1 MTRHPDDTSASN
13 IGNRNASTDKD
24 PSTPNKGNANNSD
37 MLARLK
43 SLDYMRHTR
52 LSRHQIRNH
61 TRPAVKPAP
70 LFKQYR
76 TAPRIALPRDWPLAE
91 ARLSPLLQHRRS
103 RRTFAKDPLP
113 FDALAYMLWAAQ
125 GVTALAGQHPL
136 RTAPSAGALYPVETY
151 VSIHNVAELP
161 PGLYHFN
168 VADFELEL
176 LRPGCQAADLATACL
191 NQNFLTKA
199 AAVLIWTAVYRRNAS
214 KYGERGLRYVL
225 LDAGHICQNTL
236 LAAEATG
243 ACGCPVAAF
252 FDEELN
258 RLLAIDGEEE
268 SAIYLAGV
276 GLKP

>member
-1 MTRHPDDTSASN
+1 MTRHPEDTSASG
-13 IGNRNASTDKD
+13 IGTTTSSTEKNSSAIKSGRDSVTDK
-24 PSTPNKGNANNSD
+24 
-37 MLARLK
+37 LLQLK
-43 SLDYMRHTR
+43 SLDYMRDTR
-52 LSRHQIRNH
+52 LSRQQIRHH
-61 TRPAVKPAP
+61 TRPAIEPAP

-76 TAPRIALPRDWPLAE
+76 TAPRVSLPRDWPLAE

-103 RRTFAKDPLP
+103 RRTFARDPLP
-113 FDALAYMLWAAQ
+113 LDALAYMLWAAQ
-125 GVTALAGQHPL
+125 GITALAGNHPL

-151 VSIHNVAELP
+151 VSIQNVADLP

-176 LRPGCQAADLATACL
+176 MRSGSQADDLATACL
-191 NQNFLTKA
+191 NQGFLTRA

-258 RLLAIDGEEE
+258 KLLGLDGVEE